1 MRHILLTKDL
11 ATADESDAKGF
22 NLKPIGWLLGA
33 HDTLGYDSL
42 VAVRTLW
49 VTWLVFHAV
58 AQELC

>member
-1 MRHILLTKDL
+1 MRHILFTKDL
-11 ATADESDAKGF
+11 AAADESDAEGF
-22 NLKPIGWLLGA
+22 NLKPIGWLFRA
-33 HDTLGYDSL
+33 HDALGCDSL